1 MREHTSGS
9 VDRNSVVGEG
19 SLQIAMTGTVLTWDG
34 KDLIVPTVDPPDR
47 EHKFPRIGST
57 INWRRSGELVF
68 GV

>member
-1 MREHTSGS
+1 
-9 VDRNSVVGEG
+9 
-19 SLQIAMTGTVLTWDG
+19 MTGTVLTWDG